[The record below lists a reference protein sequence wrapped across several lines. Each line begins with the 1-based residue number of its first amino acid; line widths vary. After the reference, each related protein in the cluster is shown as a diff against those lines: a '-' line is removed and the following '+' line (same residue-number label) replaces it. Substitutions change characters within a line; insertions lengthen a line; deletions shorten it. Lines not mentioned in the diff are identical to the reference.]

1 MASCSRR
8 LFSPRLSVYHFI
20 RNSQGRRMTK
30 RHRAF
35 LDPALIARLRRTSRR
50 FSSMKHDLRAR
61 LQAMQ
66 LANLEPDD
74 RPRVESSGREITV
87 ASYNIHKCVG
97 TDGRFDPARIAHV
110 IAELD
115 ADVVAIQEADQRFG
129 RRRGLLDLQALEG
142 MTGLTLVPTSEKPD
156 GHGWHGNALL
166 LKTGAVQDMRRLA
179 LPGAEPRGALLVDL
193 DLPTGPLRMV
203 AAHLGLL
210 RRSRRWQI
218 HSILNAI
225 QDGPSVPVLLMGD
238 FNEWRPGNRS
248 SLLALRPVFGPLSH
262 EHFSFPSYFPV
273 IALDRVIGSPGLVTK
288 LEVHNSPLARVA
300 SDHLPMKARIDI
312 PAALNELL
320 RQADDTTPEGQG

>member
-1 MASCSRR
+1 
-8 LFSPRLSVYHFI
+8 
-20 RNSQGRRMTK
+20 MTK
-30 RHRAF
+30 SRPDL
-35 LDPALIARLRRTSRR
+35 LDPALLARLKRTSRQ
-50 FSSMKHDLRAR
+50 FGSMKVKIRSR
-61 LQAMQ
+61 LQALQ
-66 LANLEPDD
+66 VTGNEPSS
-74 RPRVESSGREITV
+74 RPAVVSSGQELTV

-97 TDGRFDPARIAHV
+97 TDGRFDPGRIAAV

-129 RRRGLLDLQALEG
+129 QRRGLLDLAALESQ
-142 MTGLTLVPTSEKPD
+142 TGLSLIPTSEKPD

-166 LKTGAVQDMRRLA
+166 LKSGAVQNMRRLA

-193 DLPTGPLRMV
+193 NLPTGPLRMV

-225 QDGPSVPVLLMGD
+225 EDGPAAPVLLMGD
-238 FNEWRPGNRS
+238 LNEWRPGNKS
-248 SLLALRPVFGPLSH
+248 SLLALRSRFGHLSH

-288 LEVHNSPLARVA
+288 LEVHNSPLAQIA
-300 SDHLPMKARIDI
+300 SDHLPLKARIDI
-312 PAALNELL
+312 PAALGEI
-320 RQADDTTPEGQG
+320 ADGG